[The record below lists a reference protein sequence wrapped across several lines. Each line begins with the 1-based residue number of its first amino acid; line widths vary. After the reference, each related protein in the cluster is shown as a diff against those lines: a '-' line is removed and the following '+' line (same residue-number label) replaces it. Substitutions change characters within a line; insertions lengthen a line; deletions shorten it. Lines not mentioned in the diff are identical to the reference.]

1 MPSGGTNHQAS
12 GGDRGLSRH
21 RGRSASVRARR
32 RRALASVGEAEPTV
46 SDDEVLIAAMR
57 DAWRWS
63 TSAV

>member
-1 MPSGGTNHQAS
+1 M
-12 GGDRGLSRH
+12 
-21 RGRSASVRARR
+21 RARR